1 VRQSA
6 AWPASVDGRRDPE
19 PVLDPV
25 ALLASPGPNGPALL
39 SVLRE
44 LGPEETPGLVER
56 LIHHRIDG
64 LAWRVL
70 GGLPAAETDSWLR
83 ATLRRR
89 HQQRAAAALAQ
100 GLALAETLES
110 FADHGLP
117 VIVMRGLR
125 NSEWIYRDAGSR
137 PFEDHDLLVRRQD
150 EAAAAALLN
159 RAGCETI
166 APGLFRRGGIS
177 FDLHTDPLGARRRP
191 GRARI
196 LPIDTEEL
204 FRDARPGRVAGA
216 PALILQDEDDALL
229 MAIHVVKHS
238 FDRLVRTAD
247 LAHLVAVHG
256 RALSWE
262 RVREKAERAR
272 SLALVGLAFG
282 AAESLG
288 ASAPAAIAL
297 PEPVRGLTGL
307 LLRRVRALRP
317 LPYSGE
323 ILVALAA
330 PRLKDRAAFL
340 LDALLPAGEAP
351 AEGWRAS
358 DLPRRT
364 VTLLDG
370 AVRSMRDR
378 GRGR

>member
-1 VRQSA
+1 M
-6 AWPASVDGRRDPE
+6 DPQT
-19 PVLDPV
+19 VLDPL

-39 SVLRE
+39 SVLHS
-44 LGPEETPGLVER
+44 LGPEEIPGLVER
-56 LIHHRIDG
+56 LVHHRVDG
-64 LAWRVL
+64 LAWRAL
-70 GGLPAAETDSWLR
+70 GGLPAAETDTWLR

-100 GLALAETLES
+100 GLALAEMLET
-110 FADHGLP
+110 FADAGLP

-137 PFEDHDLLVRRQD
+137 PFEDHDLMVRPQD
-150 EAAAAALLN
+150 EPEAAALLA

-166 APGLFRRGGIS
+166 PPGLFRRGGVA

-191 GRARI
+191 GRARV
-196 LPIDTEEL
+196 LAIDTDEM

-216 PALILQDEDDALL
+216 PALLLQDEDDALL

-272 SLALVGLAFG
+272 ALGLVGLAFG

-288 ASAPAAIAL
+288 VTAPAAIRL
-297 PEPVRGLTGL
+297 DEPVRGLTGL
-307 LLRRVRALRP
+307 LLRRVRALSP

-323 ILVALAA
+323 LLVALAA
-330 PRLKDRAAFL
+330 PRLRDRAAYL

-351 AEGWRAS
+351 AAGWRAA

-364 VTLLDG
+364 VVLLDG
-370 AVRSMRDR
+370 AMRSMRHR
-378 GRGR
+378 RRAR

>member
-1 VRQSA
+1 M
-6 AWPASVDGRRDPE
+6 DPQT
-19 PVLDPV
+19 VLDPL

-39 SVLRE
+39 SVLHS
-44 LGPEETPGLVER
+44 LGPEEIPGLVER
-56 LIHHRIDG
+56 LVHHRVDG
-64 LAWRVL
+64 LAWRAL
-70 GGLPAAETDSWLR
+70 GGLPAAETDTWLR

-100 GLALAETLES
+100 GLALAEMLET
-110 FADHGLP
+110 FADAGLP

-137 PFEDHDLLVRRQD
+137 PFEDHDLMVRPQD
-150 EAAAAALLN
+150 EPEAAALLA

-166 APGLFRRGGIS
+166 APGLFRRGGVA

-191 GRARI
+191 GRARV
-196 LPIDTEEL
+196 LAIDTDEM

-216 PALILQDEDDALL
+216 PALLLQDEDDALL

-272 SLALVGLAFG
+272 ALGLVGLAFG

-288 ASAPAAIAL
+288 VTAPAAIRL
-297 PEPVRGLTGL
+297 DEPVRGLTGL
-307 LLRRVRALRP
+307 LLRRVRALSP

-323 ILVALAA
+323 LLVALAA
-330 PRLKDRAAFL
+330 PRLRDRAAYL

-351 AEGWRAS
+351 AAGWRAA

-364 VTLLDG
+364 VVLLDG
-370 AVRSMRDR
+370 AMRSMRHR
-378 GRGR
+378 RRAR

>member
-1 VRQSA
+1 MRQSA
-6 AWPASVDGRRDPE
+6 AWPAGVDGRMDPQ
-19 PVLDPV
+19 PVLDPL
-25 ALLASPGPNGPALL
+25 ALLAAPGPNGPALL
-39 SVLRE
+39 SVLHS
-44 LGPEETPGLVER
+44 LGPEEIPGLVER
-56 LIHHRIDG
+56 LVHHRVDG
-64 LAWRVL
+64 LAWRAL
-70 GGLPAAETDSWLR
+70 GGLPAAETDTWLR

-100 GLALAETLES
+100 GLALAETLDM
-110 FADHGLP
+110 FAAAGLP

-137 PFEDHDLLVRRQD
+137 PFEDHDLLVRPQD
-150 EAAAAALLN
+150 EPGAAALLA
-159 RAGCETI
+159 RAGCEAI
-166 APGLFRRGGIS
+166 APGLFRRGGVT

-191 GRARI
+191 GRARV
-196 LPIDTEEL
+196 LAIDTDAL
-204 FRDARPGRVAGA
+204 FRDARSGRVAGA
-216 PALILQDEDDALL
+216 QALLLQDEDDALL

-247 LAHLVAVHG
+247 LAHLLAVHG

-262 RVREKAERAR
+262 RVREKAEGARA
-272 SLALVGLAFG
+272 LGLVGLAFG

-288 ASAPAAIAL
+288 VTAPAAVRL
-297 PEPVRGLTGL
+297 EEPVRGLTGL

-323 ILVALAA
+323 LLVALAA
-330 PRLKDRAAFL
+330 PRLRDRAAYL

-351 AEGWRAS
+351 ADGWRAV

-364 VTLLDG
+364 VVLLDG
-370 AVRSMRDR
+370 AVRSMRH
-378 GRGR
+378 GRRAR